1 MSGTGCDATE
11 QPHLRGA
18 AALDRGE
25 DRRVPRAHAAAE
37 GVPLLHRRRAA
48 VLDLVEQA
56 LAAWGENPV
65 SVCLLTTLT
74 THRIKR
80 VITQ

>member
-1 MSGTGCDATE
+1 MSGTGSDATE

-56 LAAWGENPV
+56 LAAWGDIPSERLSLNNPSQHTV
-65 SVCLLTTLT
+65 L
-74 THRIKR
+74 RG
-80 VITQ
+80 